1 MNVDTSEI
9 SSKIKQKIQVLVFT
23 YERIKQEHELLKAQK
38 AELENKLKAK
48 EQAFQELEERYSRLK
63 LAKAVEASDA
73 EVHEA
78 KIKVNRM
85 VREIDKCIALLNR

>member
-9 SSKIKQKIQVLVFT
+9 SSKIKQKVQVLVFT
-23 YERIKQEHELLKAQK
+23 YERIKQENELLKAQK
-38 AELENKLKAK
+38 AELEFKYKAK
-48 EQAFQELEERYSRLK
+48 EQALLELEERYSRLK
-63 LAKAVEASDA
+63 LAKAIDASDA

>member
-1 MNVDTSEI
+1 MDVNSSEI
-9 SSKIKQKIQVLVFT
+9 SSSIKQKVQILVCT
-23 YERIKQEHELLKAQK
+23 YERLKQENEQLKAIQ
-38 AELENKLKAK
+38 AEYETKLRAK
-48 EQAFQELEERYSRLK
+48 EMALHELEERYSRLK

>member
-23 YERIKQEHELLKAQK
+23 YERVKQENELLKAQK

-48 EQAFQELEERYSRLK
+48 EQAFHELEERYSRLK

>member
-9 SSKIKQKIQVLVFT
+9 SSKIKQKVQVLVFT
-23 YERIKQEHELLKAQK
+23 YERLKQENEQLKAHQ

-48 EQAFQELEERYSRLK
+48 ELAFHELEERYSRLK

>member
-1 MNVDTSEI
+1 MNVDLSEI
-9 SSKIKQKIQVLVFT
+9 NSKIKQKVQVLVLA
-23 YERIKQEHELLKAQK
+23 YERMKQENESLKTQK
-38 AELENKLKAK
+38 ADLENKLKAK
-48 EQAFQELEERYSRLK
+48 ELAFEELEERYSRLK

>member
-1 MNVDTSEI
+1 MNVDLSEI
-9 SSKIKQKIQVLVFT
+9 NSKIKQKVQVLVFA
-23 YERIKQEHELLKAQK
+23 YERMKQENESLKTQK
-38 AELENKLKAK
+38 ADLENKLKAK
-48 EQAFQELEERYSRLK
+48 ELAFEELEERYSRLK